1 MVVQTSAA
9 IINKEEHLYVAEC
22 PEVGTLSQSGS
33 VEEALLNLKED
44 TELYLEE
51 YPFRSMI

>member
-1 MVVQTSAA
+1 MAVQTSAA

-33 VEEALLNLKED
+33 VEEALLNLKEGA
-44 TELYLEE
+44 ELFWRNTRLGV
-51 YPFRSMI
+51 

>member
-1 MVVQTSAA
+1 V
-9 IINKEEHLYVAEC
+9 E
-22 PEVGTLSQSGS
+22 

-44 TELYLEE
+44 AELYLEE

>member
-1 MVVQTSAA
+1 MAVQTSAA

-22 PEVGTLSQSGS
+22 PEVGTLSQSES

-44 TELYLEE
+44 AELYLEE